1 MIDQALYTCEA
12 FEHTYTYRGNDLG
25 AVYTP
30 EKTTLRVWAPT
41 AQTMTVNLYTNGDPA
56 VQPGPVAQA
65 AMMRDV
71 NGTWAAMLPGDRS
84 GTYYTYL
91 ADHGHDTVEACDP
104 YARTTGVNGHRAMIL
119 DLAAT
124 NPDGWAQDCDPH
136 GGNAITDAV
145 IYELHLRDLSADN
158 DSGIRNACKYLGLA
172 ETGTKTSSGIPTGL
186 DHIKDLGITHIHL
199 LPIYDFGS
207 VDESKPELPQ
217 YNWGYDP
224 VNYNVPEGSYAT
236 DPYDGAVRVRELK
249 QLVKT
254 LHDNGISVIM
264 DVVYN
269 HVYERDDFCFNRLVP
284 GYFCRPDS
292 NGSACGNDTA
302 SERRMVSKYI
312 VDSVTYWA
320 DEYHIDGFRFDL
332 VGLIDT
338 DTINA
343 VIASVHARCPNVL
356 FYGEGWEMDTKVT
369 RPCAMTTQRNAHL
382 TPKFAFFSDTMR
394 DMLKGSVF
402 DEGMGFV
409 SGAQGQEGL
418 LRQCFRGLPDW
429 CPSPAQTVNYA
440 SCHDN
445 HTLMDRI
452 TLSTPGVSRENR
464 VKMNLLSAAICLL
477 SQGIPFFQA
486 GEELLRS
493 KPLPSGGFDH
503 NSYQSPDCINAIRW
517 GDLGKEECQKTFRYY
532 RGLIAFRKANDTLR
546 LTSKEE
552 VDAAVSDITGL
563 DANVVGFRVKD
574 LLIVFNAN
582 DRNVSIPLP
591 AGNWDVYI
599 AGDHAGTEVLRSV
612 SGTATCAPI
621 SALVLKKQ

>member
-1 MIDQALYTCEA
+1 MIDQALYTSEA

-25 AVYTP
+25 VVYTP

-41 AQTMTVNLYTNGDPA
+41 ARAVTVNLYTNGDPA
-56 VQPGPVAQA
+56 VQPKPVEQIAMAQD
-65 AMMRDV
+65 MG
-71 NGTWAAMLPGDRS
+71 GTWVAVLPGDRS
-84 GTYYTYL
+84 GIYYTYL
-91 ADHGHDTVEACDP
+91 ADHGSDTVEACDP

-124 NPDGWAQDCDPH
+124 NPEGWAQDKDPH
-136 GGNAITDAV
+136 EGNPITDAV
-145 IYELHLRDLSADN
+145 IYELHLRDLSADSA
-158 DSGIRNACKYLGLA
+158 SGIHNAGKYLGLA
-172 ETGTKTSSGIPTGL
+172 EAGTKTPAGISTGL
-186 DHIKDLGITHIHL
+186 DHIRDLGITHIHL

-207 VDESKPELPQ
+207 VDESKPHIPQ

-249 QLVKT
+249 QLVKA

-269 HVYERDDFCFNRLVP
+269 HVYEQDDFCFNRLVP

-302 SERRMVSKYI
+302 SERSMVSKYI

-320 DEYHIDGFRFDL
+320 EEYHIDGFRFDL

-338 DTINA
+338 DTINT
-343 VIASVHARCPNVL
+343 IISSVHARCPNVL

-369 RPCAMTTQRNAHL
+369 KPCSMTTQRNAHL
-382 TPKFAFFSDTMR
+382 IPKFAFFSDTMR

-402 DEGMGFV
+402 DEGTGFV
-409 SGAQGQEGL
+409 SGAQGKEEL
-418 LRQCFRGLPDW
+418 LKQCFRGLPDW

-445 HTLMDRI
+445 HTLIDRI
-452 TLSTPGVSRENR
+452 TLSTPDVSRESR
-464 VKMNLLSAAICLL
+464 VRMNHLGAAICLL

-486 GEELLRS
+486 GEEMLRS
-493 KPLPSGGFDH
+493 KPLPGGGFDH
-503 NSYQSPDCINAIRW
+503 NSYQSPDSINAIRW
-517 GDLGKEECQKTFRYY
+517 RDLCKEECQTAYRYY
-532 RGLIAFRKANDTLR
+532 KGLIAFRKANDTLR

-552 VDAAVSDITGL
+552 VNAAVSDITGL

-582 DRNVSIPLP
+582 DRDISIPLP

-599 AGDHAGTEVLRSV
+599 AGDRAGTEVLGTA
-612 SGTATCAPI
+612 SGTATCSPI
-621 SALVLKKQ
+621 SALVLKAQ

>member
-1 MIDQALYTCEA
+1 MTAQALYASEA
-12 FEHTYTYRGNDLG
+12 FENTYTYPGNDLG

-30 EKTTLRVWAPT
+30 EKTAFRVWAPT
-41 AQTMTVNLYTNGDPA
+41 AQAMTVNLYTNGDPA
-56 VQPGPVAQA
+56 VQPEPVAQV
-65 AMMRDV
+65 AMTKDLR
-71 NGTWAAMLPGDRS
+71 GTWVATLPGDRS
-84 GTYYTYL
+84 GIYYTYL
-91 ADHGHDTVEACDP
+91 ADHGDRTAEACEP
-104 YARTTGVNGHRAMIL
+104 YARATGVNGHRAMIL

-124 NPDGWAQDCDPH
+124 DPDGWGQDRDPH
-136 GGNAITDAV
+136 YGNSITDAV
-145 IYELHLRDLSADN
+145 IYELHLRDLSADSN
-158 DSGIRNACKYLGLA
+158 SGIRNAGKYLGLT
-172 ETGTKTSSGIPTGL
+172 ETGTKTPDGIPTGL
-186 DHIKDLGITHIHL
+186 DHIKNLGITHIHL

-207 VDESKPELPQ
+207 VDESKLHLPQ

-249 QLVKT
+249 QMVKT

-284 GYFCRPDS
+284 GYFSRPDS

-302 SERRMVSKYI
+302 SERSMVRKYI

-320 DEYHIDGFRFDL
+320 EEYHIDGFRFDL

-343 VIASVHARCPNVL
+343 VIASVHAKCPNVL
-356 FYGEGWEMDTKVT
+356 FYGEGWQMDTKVT
-369 RPCAMTTQRNAHL
+369 KPCAMTTQRNAHL

-402 DEGMGFV
+402 DEGTGFV
-409 SGAQGQEGL
+409 SGAQGQESL

-429 CPSPAQTVNYA
+429 CPSPAQTINYA

-452 TLSTPGVSRENR
+452 TLSTSGVSREDR

-477 SQGIPFFQA
+477 SQGVPFFQA
-486 GEELLRS
+486 GEEMLRS
-493 KPLPSGGFDH
+493 KPMPGGGFDH
-503 NSYQSPDCINAIRW
+503 NSYHSPDSVNAIKW
-517 GDLGKEECQKTFRYY
+517 SGLGKEEFVTAYRYY
-532 RGLIAFRKANDTLR
+532 RGLIAFRKANSCLR

-552 VDAAVSDITGL
+552 VIAAVSDIPVP
-563 DANVVGFRVKD
+563 DANVVGFQVKE

-582 DRNVSIPLP
+582 DREVSVPLP
-591 AGNWDVYI
+591 EGNWDVYI
-599 AGDHAGTEVLRSV
+599 EGDCAGIEVLRTV
-612 SGTATCAPI
+612 SGAVTAAPI